1 MSCVSTMLFFR
12 LKNTQK
18 NLKPGVGFSPLITPF
33 LSAKKLII
41 CKANTQK
48 NQAVKLKTISI
59 CFQCIFFDKFPFIC
73 STSDRTLEHSFLILS
88 ALFHLVKD
96 ALQQH
101 LLNKII
107 IFFIPYFIFFY
118 FHLALFYIIKFTRI
132 IFIPFKII

>member
-1 MSCVSTMLFFR
+1 MHFC
-12 LKNTQK
+12 
-18 NLKPGVGFSPLITPF
+18 LKPLKKANNGGEITPLNF
-33 LSAKKLII
+33 PIFEHKKPDYLQR
-41 CKANTQK
+41 NTNK
-48 NQAVKLKTISI
+48 NQFAKLRTISI

-118 FHLALFYIIKFTRI
+118 FHFSDFYIIKFTRI
-132 IFIPFKII
+132 IFIRFKIR